1 MAPKYKTSNIEDEVQ
16 LRISAD
22 GFGAVEPKTLIQILQ
37 ETVKRYRN
45 DPALHVKRDGKW
57 KVYTFGEYYED
68 SLRFG
73 KSLLHLGVK
82 RFDGVSIIGY
92 NSPEWMIADI
102 GTILAGCTACG
113 IYTTSSPSACEHIV
127 KDSGSSV
134 VVCDGMSQLQ
144 KLIETHKN
152 LPKLKALVV
161 YNLSEVPEDLK
172 CGIPIYTFED
182 FLQLGHEVGDDVI
195 QQKMDAQ
202 KPGHCCTLVYTSGTT
217 GNPKGVML
225 SHDNI
230 VWTVTCVLGM
240 VKRNLD
246 YEITN
251 ADKIVSYLPLSHIAA
266 QLADILLPVVSGLQ
280 VWFAQPDA
288 LKGSLV
294 VTLKEVRPTVFLGVP
309 RIWEKIAE
317 KMWAVGKETT
327 GLKKRIAEWAKSRGT
342 QKSELGQY
350 GNSGGVPCGFSLAH
364 GLVLGRIKE
373 ALGLDQCILC
383 YSAAAP
389 ISKKIIEYFASLDI
403 PLYELFGQSEVTGPQ
418 CVGMRN
424 IWRIG
429 ACGQTIDGSQTRVAE
444 GTEELLFKGRN
455 IMMGYLNSPEHTT
468 ETIDEDGWLHS
479 GDCGKIDEDGFVTIT
494 GRIKELLIT
503 AGGENIPPIIIEDAI
518 KEEIPLVANA
528 MVIGDQRKFLSAL
541 LTFHVTLDDG
551 TPTSNLDPKSLEIL
565 KELKSSAKTID
576 EAKACAKVKEY
587 LDERMKRVNARATS
601 RAQNIGKY
609 EILPTDFSISGGEL
623 TATMKVR
630 RKIVIEKY
638 SELVEQIYA

>member
-1 MAPKYKTSNIEDEVQ
+1 MSLKYTTSNIEDEVQ
-16 LRISAD
+16 LRIGTE
-22 GFGAVEPKTLIQILQ
+22 GFAAAEPKTLIQVLQ
-37 ETVKRYRN
+37 GTVERYRN
-45 DPALHVKRDGKW
+45 NPAMNVKRDGKW
-57 KVYTFGEYYED
+57 KVYTFGEYYD
-68 SLRFG
+68 DCVRFG
-73 KSLLHLGVK
+73 KSLLHLGVN

-92 NSPEWMIADI
+92 NSPEWIIADI
-102 GTILAGCTACG
+102 GAILSGCTACG
-113 IYTTSSPSACEHIV
+113 IYATSSPSASEHIV
-127 KDSGSSV
+127 KDSGSAV
-134 VVCDGMSQLQ
+134 VVCDGLSQLEKIIAIQ
-144 KLIETHKN
+144 KN

-161 YNLSEVPEDLK
+161 YNLTVIPESIQ

-182 FLQLGHEVGDDVI
+182 FLKIGNEVGDDMI

-202 KPGHCCTLVYTSGTT
+202 RPGHCCTLVYTSGTT
-217 GNPKGVML
+217 GNPKAVML

-240 VKRNLD
+240 VKRNLNHD
-246 YEITN
+246 ITN
-251 ADKIVSYLPLSHIAA
+251 VDRIVSYLPLSHIAA

-280 VWFAQPDA
+280 VYFAQPDA

-317 KMWAVGKETT
+317 KMAAVGKETT

-342 QKSELGQY
+342 LKSELAQY

-364 GLVLGRIKE
+364 ALVLARVKE
-373 ALGLDQCILC
+373 ALGLDQCLLC

-389 ISKKIIEYFASLDI
+389 INQKIVEYFSSLDI
-403 PLYELFGQSEVTGPQ
+403 PLYELFGQSEATGPQ
-418 CVGMRN
+418 CCGMRN

-429 ACGQTIDGSQTRVAE
+429 SCGQTIDGSQTRVME

-455 IMMGYLNSPEHTT
+455 IMMGYLNAPEPTR

-479 GDCGKIDEDGFVTIT
+479 GDCGKIDEDGFITIT

-503 AGGENIPPIIIEDAI
+503 AGGENIPPIIIEETI
-518 KEEIPLVANA
+518 QEEIPLVANA

-541 LTFHVTLDDG
+541 LTFHVVVDDG
-551 TPTSNLDPKSLEIL
+551 TPTNDLDLKALGIIKEIQ
-565 KELKSSAKTID
+565 SSAKTID
-576 EAKACAKVKEY
+576 EAKACGKVRAY
-587 LDERMKRVNARATS
+587 LEEGMKRVNARATS
-601 RAQNIGKY
+601 RAQNIGKF

-630 RKIVIEKY
+630 RKVVLEKY
-638 SELVEQIYA
+638 SELVEGIYA